1 MSLGTYSSIA
11 AFLAHYDVLRA
22 THADSTPA
30 ANAPHPDDA
39 VRLAEM
45 NGIIAELTAGDRDAL
60 TRHDALIRP
69 AAASSGDAA
78 RHRARAELHLRRILA
93 ARGILAG

>member
-60 TRHDALIRP
+60 TRHDA
-69 AAASSGDAA
+69 ASSGDAA

>member
-60 TRHDALIRP
+60 GHLPVEAPAFEPYPGLPTRSACHHSAP
-69 AAASSGDAA
+69 PGSVP
-78 RHRARAELHLRRILA
+78 
-93 ARGILAG
+93 